1 MATSG
6 VLEFVAKID
15 DQASA
20 AIGTLERTFDSI
32 GGPIDPILGEVDVDA
47 DDALTNLDAAD
58 DAIETVDGS
67 EALAEVDAD
76 IAAAESA
83 LDDAETAVGDVD
95 GTTATAE
102 VDADTTAATDALEA
116 VPPEA
121 ETVAEDAGSRF
132 HEGFLKAAAIAA
144 LAATVVAGFQQLYEV
159 GAIFDDVTD
168 GIRVGTGAQGEA
180 LEELT
185 GVVDELGKRV
195 PRDFQTIGTTV
206 ADLNTRLGLSGDTL
220 EAVAEQYLWAGQILG
235 EDVDI
240 NATSAAF
247 NAFQIEGEGVVDAMD
262 HLFRV
267 SQATG
272 VGMSEL
278 ASAATQS
285 APAMDMLGFS
295 FEETTALAGQLDKQ
309 GLNSSQMLSG
319 LSRSLVNLAKD
330 GEEPAEA
337 FERTIDEMEGF
348 IASGDRAAAID
359 LAGKV
364 FGTRGASQFVGALES
379 GSIALDDIVG
389 SAGMTEDT
397 IVGLGE
403 ETADFAESWQL
414 VKNGAQQALEPL
426 GSAVFDTLGGALES
440 VMPYLESFGQWAA
453 EHPDDV
459 QAVAVALGVLAAGL
473 GVAAA
478 AQWVMNS
485 ALLASP
491 ITWLIIG
498 IAALVAAIVIL
509 IMHWDEVV
517 AWMQGVWATVSEW
530 FKGTWDSISAKVS
543 EVWAA
548 IVAWVQG
555 AIESVRETITN
566 VLTGIAS
573 WWSETWEAIKTTASG
588 VWDAIVTWVTDK
600 INAIRDTIA
609 LVLAAISAA
618 WTAAWNGVRDAA
630 KAVWD
635 AIKLATTTAINAVS
649 SVVSSVMGRVLS
661 GWRNIWDSVKAAAA
675 AVWDAIKAV
684 VRGAIDN
691 VKATID
697 RVRDVI
703 ATVRNAFNDAKEAAR
718 DKMNALLDLVRDL
731 PNRILRGLG
740 NLGNLLIN
748 AGRDVIQ
755 GFIDGIT
762 GGFRRVRDKLSEL
775 TDLLP
780 DWKGPEDTD
789 KTILVDPGRYV
800 IDGFIA
806 GLEDRYGDAEASLR
820 RFTDGLSAAVDLGP
834 DMTAAGLPGGRTTYT
849 VTTRLDEGDR
859 QLMREFLRYAAKVAE
874 RPIETTVKMDRRKL
888 ATAVT
893 AAQAWEGER

>member
-1 MATSG
+1 MAQSG
-6 VLEFVAKID
+6 ILEFVAKID

-32 GGPIDPILGEVDVDA
+32 GGPIDPILAGIEVDEGDALSDLDRADAAVDA
-47 DDALTNLDAAD
+47 
-58 DAIETVDGS
+58 VDGKQA
-67 EALAEVDAD
+67 EAL
-76 IAAAESA
+76 
-83 LDDAETAVGDVD
+83 
-95 GTTATAE
+95 
-102 VDADTTAATDALEA
+102 VDADTGPAEEELDRFPEKAKESGEEGGKGFGAKFSGALSSPAMAAGIAAAGAAAAFAFGSAFANAMDLDSAVGKMTATLGATAEESERYGDVAASLYADAYGESIGDVATSVDAVVSSIQGMNSATAGELEGVTAGVMNIAEAFDVDVTEAASGVGTLLRNGLATDATQAMDLIVGSMQQMPAAVRGEVFPVLEEYA
-116 VPPEA
+116 GFFDQLGIDGPTALGMITAASDDGAIGMDKMGDALKEFTIRATDMSTATSDVYESLGLSTEEMTNALLAGGDTA
-121 ETVAEDAGSRF
+121 EGAMAQIVHGLQSIEDPG
-132 HEGFLKAAAIAA
+132 EQAAAA
-144 LAATVVAGFQQLYEV
+144 LALFGTPLEDLGTDQIPAFLGMVDPMGDA
-159 GAIFDDVTD
+159 FDDMAGSAEAMGTALND
-168 GIRVGTGAQGEA
+168 NVGTQ
-180 LEELT
+180 
-185 GVVDELGKRV
+185 V
-195 PRDFQTIGTTV
+195 
-206 ADLNTRLGLSGDTL
+206 
-220 EAVAEQYLWAGQILG
+220 EAVKRQ
-235 EDVDI
+235 
-240 NATSAAF
+240 
-247 NAFQIEGEGVVDAMD
+247 
-262 HLFRV
+262 
-267 SQATG
+267 
-272 VGMSEL
+272 
-278 ASAATQS
+278 
-285 APAMDMLGFS
+285 FS
-295 FEETTALAGQLDKQ
+295 
-309 GLNSSQMLSG
+309 
-319 LSRSLVNLAKD
+319 
-330 GEEPAEA
+330 
-337 FERTIDEMEGF
+337 
-348 IASGDRAAAID
+348 D
-359 LAGKV
+359 LAGGLV
-364 FGTRGASQFVGALES
+364 AEAMPAIQGVLGFLE
-379 GSIALDDIVG
+379 
-389 SAGMTEDT
+389 
-397 IVGLGE
+397 
-403 ETADFAESWQL
+403 
-414 VKNGAQQALEPL
+414 
-426 GSAVFDTLGGALES
+426 
-440 VMPYLESFGQWAA
+440 
-453 EHPDDV
+453 EHPGV
-459 QAVAVALGVLAAGL
+459 IQQVAVVLGVLAAAFGI
-473 GVAAA
+473 AAA
-478 AQWVMNS
+478 AQWAMNS
-485 ALLASP
+485 AMLASP
-491 ITWLIIG
+491 VTWIILG
-498 IAALVAAIVIL
+498 IAAVIAAIVLL
-509 IMHWDEVV
+509 IMNWESVV
-517 AWMQGVWATVSEW
+517 AWLQGVWATVSEW

-600 INAIRDTIA
+600 INAVRDTIT

-630 KAVWD
+630 QAVWD

-649 SVVSSVMGRVLS
+649 SVVSSVMGRVLT

-703 ATVRNAFNDAKEAAR
+703 ATVRNAFNGAKDAAR
-718 DKMNALLDLVRDL
+718 DKMNALIDLVRDL

-820 RFTDGLSAAVDLGP
+820 RFTDGLSAEVDLGP

-893 AAQAWEGER
+893 TAQAWEGER